1 MSHTLTPSAE
11 LPVGNVHSGAPAAV
25 HPSESAGDA
34 AGARLAAL
42 LTAHAC
48 PKAYFVSDVAAL
60 FGKSDQWVHWVLRN
74 VPHPDGSPIEPERI
88 GKRRRKRFTRPLI
101 ESIVVA
107 LRYRGTL
114 THDGACRVIASLD
127 SAEGLVA

>member
-1 MSHTLTPSAE
+1 MSHTLTPASE
-11 LPVGNVHSGAPAAV
+11 SPVGNAHSGAPAAV
-25 HPSESAGDA
+25 HPSESADTA
-34 AGARLAAL
+34 AGLRLAAL
-42 LTAHAC
+42 LTGHAC

-114 THDGACRVIASLD
+114 THDAACRVIARLD
-127 SAEGLVA
+127 STEGLVA